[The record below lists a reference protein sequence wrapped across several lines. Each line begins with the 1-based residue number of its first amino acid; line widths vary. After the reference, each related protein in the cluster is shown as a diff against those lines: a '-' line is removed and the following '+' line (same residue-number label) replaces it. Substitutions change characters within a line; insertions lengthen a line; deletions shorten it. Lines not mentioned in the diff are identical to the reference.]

1 MKCTGKK
8 IGPGGKKVEEE
19 KRFKLGRAG
28 NTRRAGQTVL
38 DSEGEDHEG
47 QAERKRG
54 TRRRRRAS
62 GNSMK
67 ESEEEEE
74 KEREIEKGSAQRER
88 KG

>member
-1 MKCTGKK
+1 MRKKDQQNGRNRKQKIAACTAVEKNK
-8 IGPGGKKVEEE
+8 IGSNWA
-19 KRFKLGRAG
+19 GRA
-28 NTRRAGQTVL
+28 TL
-38 DSEGEDHEG
+38 DGEGEDHEG

-62 GNSMK
+62 GNIMK

-88 KG
+88 K